1 MLAPVLLFAAE
12 LTLAEVVA
20 DLPHDLAALIA
31 YVILGLFVYFVWY
44 GSKPEVLARYRVD
57 HPPAALEAEPL
68 PDALLPDDSR
78 APALQPAHGPE
89 YAALPLERA
98 G

>member
-20 DLPHDLAALIA
+20 DLPHDLAALIV
-31 YVILGLFVYFVWY
+31 YVILGLLVYFVWY
-44 GSKPEVLARYRVD
+44 GSKPEVLAGYRVD

-68 PDALLPDDSR
+68 PYALLPDDSR
-78 APALQPAHGPE
+78 APALQRAQEPE
-89 YAALPLERA
+89 YAPLPLERA